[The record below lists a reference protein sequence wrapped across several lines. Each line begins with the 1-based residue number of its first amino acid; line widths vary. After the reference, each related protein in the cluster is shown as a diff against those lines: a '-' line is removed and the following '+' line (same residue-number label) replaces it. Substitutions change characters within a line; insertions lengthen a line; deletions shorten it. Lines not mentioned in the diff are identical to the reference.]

1 MIIDSETRARCEF
14 QLETINMFNRQ
25 LFVLATARS
34 FTFLPTGEVSTT
46 VNQIIKVSLT
56 VTRMVVRVLFPALG
70 CQQSQYLGRFFAE
83 IDQSR
88 TKFNNGD
95 ENIKVFTKKFI

>member
-1 MIIDSETRARCEF
+1 MLHRQLSGKYVPVSTFVRVIFGPFSAGFWSRFFVRKCTVFIQMIIDSEMRARCEF

-46 VNQIIKVSLT
+46 INQIIKVS
-56 VTRMVVRVLFPALG
+56 
-70 CQQSQYLGRFFAE
+70 
-83 IDQSR
+83 
-88 TKFNNGD
+88 
-95 ENIKVFTKKFI
+95 